1 MNIRR
6 FIAFAGAGAFAA
18 LSVMPAHA
26 DDVADFYKGKN
37 VTILIGFAPGGGVD
51 TYGRM
56 MSRYIGNHLPGKP
69 NVIVQNMPGGGG
81 FKSTNYLYNVAPKD
95 GSYITIM
102 LPTNAIAPA
111 MGDKNAKWDTFKFN
125 WLGNM
130 ARDAA
135 SCVVSPKSKVKSIKA
150 AYTEEL
156 TIGATG
162 PSSTTFQ
169 HPEALKH
176 ILGLK
181 IKVISGYTGTA
192 PIRLAMEK
200 GEVDGMCSFWASLA
214 EGPQAQDM
222 KAGKLIPI
230 VQTGSKKVPV
240 FGDAPL
246 VYDLAKTKED
256 KQVLQF
262 VFGAA
267 EISRPFAAPPGV
279 PAARVAALRTAF
291 TAAMNDPGMK
301 ADAAKA
307 KLVINPM
314 TGKETE
320 EAFREILSAPKAVV
334 ERAKEAIRK

>member
-1 MNIRR
+1 MKIRR
-6 FIAFAGAGAFAA
+6 FVACAGAGAVA
-18 LSVMPAHA
+18 LLGVMPAHA
-26 DDVADFYKGKN
+26 DAVADFYNGKN
-37 VTILIGFAPGGGVD
+37 ITLLIGFAPGGGVD
-51 TYGRM
+51 TYARM
-56 MSRYIGNHLPGKP
+56 MARHLGSHLPGHP
-69 NVIVQNMPGGGG
+69 NIVAQNMPGGGG
-81 FKSTNYLYNVAPKD
+81 FKATNYIYNAAPKD

-111 MGDKNAKWDTFKFN
+111 MGDKNAKWDTFKLN

-135 SCVVSPKSKVKSIKA
+135 SCVVSPKSKVKSIKD
-150 AYTEEL
+150 AYTKEL

-222 KAGKLIPI
+222 KSGQLIPI

-262 VFGAA
+262 IFGAA
-267 EISRPFAAPPGV
+267 EISRPFATGPGV
-279 PAARVAALRTAF
+279 PADRVKALRTAF
-291 TAAMNDPGMK
+291 MAAMNDPGMK
-301 ADAAKA
+301 ADAAKT

-314 TGKETE
+314 DGKGTE
-320 EAFREILSAPKAVV
+320 EAFHEILSAPKKVID
-334 ERAKEAIRK
+334 RAKEAIRK

>member
-1 MNIRR
+1 MSIRSLL
-6 FIAFAGAGAFAA
+6 AHAGVFAILGGV
-18 LSVMPAHA
+18 LPAHA
-26 DDVADFYKGKN
+26 DAVSDFYKGKN
-37 VTILIGFAPGGGVD
+37 VNIVIGFAPGGGVD

-56 MSRYIGNHLPGKP
+56 MARHLGKHLPGNP

-81 FKSTNYLYNVAPKD
+81 FKATNYIYNAGPKD

-111 MGDKNAKWDTFKFN
+111 MGDANAKWDTFKLQ

-130 ARDAA
+130 ARDSS
-135 SCVVSPKSKVKSIKA
+135 SCVVSPKSKVKSIEQA
-150 AYTEEL
+150 RTQEL

-162 PSSTTFQ
+162 PSSTTYQ
-169 HPEALKH
+169 HPYALAH
-176 ILGLK
+176 VLGLK

-214 EGPQAQDM
+214 QGPQAQDM
-222 KAGKLIPI
+222 KSGQLIPI
-230 VQTGSKKVPV
+230 VQTGSKKVAV
-240 FGDAPL
+240 FGNAPL
-246 VYDLAKTKED
+246 VYDLAKTPED
-256 KQVLQF
+256 KQLLRF
-262 VFGAA
+262 IFGAA

-279 PAARVAALRTAF
+279 PADRIDALRTAF
-291 TAAMNDPGMK
+291 MAAMNDPGMK
-301 ADAAKA
+301 ADAAKT
-307 KLVINPM
+307 KLVIDPM

-320 EAFREILSAPKAVV
+320 EAFREILGAPQSVI